1 MSKLHIIASP
11 RGERSKSKILWDY
24 LFSKLDW
31 EKEVLDLNTMEI
43 PYITEEVI
51 GYNYGFVKLEDLS
64 PSGKNIVEIQSK
76 FIEQIKKADEI
87 VVSVPLWNFG
97 MPAILKAYIDLIVKV
112 WVTFNMWENGY
123 IWLVNNVKNLYLVW
137 AKWWVYK
144 WQPWESIDMLESTV
158 KQAFAFIGITNAKT
172 FWLEWVNSWSD
183 EELNNKINEIK
194 SEIDKSL

>member
-1 MSKLHIIASP
+1 
-11 RGERSKSKILWDY
+11 
-24 LFSKLDW
+24 
-31 EKEVLDLNTMEI
+31 
-43 PYITEEVI
+43 
-51 GYNYGFVKLEDLS
+51 
-64 PSGKNIVEIQSK
+64 
-76 FIEQIKKADEI
+76 
-87 VVSVPLWNFG
+87 

-123 IWLVNNVKNLYLVW
+123 VWLVNNVKNIYLVW